1 MAGPHP
7 VRLAVIDSGV
17 HRQHPHIGRIA
28 GGITITPDGTTP
40 DFTDR
45 IGHGTAVTAAIQE
58 KAPEAE
64 IYAVRIFVE
73 TLRTTTDTLLRA
85 IDWCIEEKMNLI
97 NLSLGSLNETYL
109 ARYRETVARAKAANV
124 TLVAAVEAQGKP
136 CYPGCL
142 EGVLGVNLD
151 WDCDRDSYS
160 TKGGVYFAS
169 GYPRPIPG
177 IAPSR
182 NLNGISFAV
191 ANITGLAAR
200 AWPERLSVRPP
211 SPHPSAASDPA

>member
-1 MAGPHP
+1 MAGPNP
-7 VRLAVIDSGV
+7 VRLAIIDSGV
-17 HRQHPHIGRIA
+17 HLQHPHIGRIA
-28 GGITITPDGTTP
+28 GGITITPHSTTP

-58 KAPEAE
+58 KAPDAE

-85 IDWCIEEKMNLI
+85 IDWCIQEKMNLI

-109 ARYRETVARAKAANV
+109 DRYRETVARANAANV
-124 TLVAAVEAQGKP
+124 VLVAAVEAQGKP

-142 EGVLGVNLD
+142 EGVMGVNLD
-151 WDCDRDSYS
+151 WECGRDSYW
-160 TKGGVYFAS
+160 TGGGIYYAS

-177 IAPSR
+177 VAPPR

-200 AWPERLSVRPP
+200 AWPERLSARPP
-211 SPHPSAASDPA
+211 SPHPSASSDPA

>member
-1 MAGPHP
+1 MSGPNP
-7 VRLAVIDSGV
+7 VRIAVIDSGV

-28 GGITITPDGTTP
+28 GGITITPDAMTP

-58 KAPEAE
+58 KAPDAE

-85 IDWCIEEKMNLI
+85 IDWCIEEKMHLI
-97 NLSLGSLNETYL
+97 NLSLGSLNNAYL
-109 ARYRETVARAKAANV
+109 DRYRETVARANAANV
-124 TLVAAVEAQGKP
+124 ILVAAVEAQGKP
-136 CYPGCL
+136 CFPGCL
-142 EGVLGVNLD
+142 QGVMGVNLD
-151 WDCDRDSYS
+151 WECGRDSYWNA
-160 TKGGVYFAS
+160 GCIYYAS

-177 IAPSR
+177 VAPQR

-200 AWPERLSVRPP
+200 VWPEQLPLKPP
-211 SPHPSAASDPA
+211 SPHPSASSDPA